1 MKAGS
6 AASRDPVV
14 ESVGVAIEGGS
25 LGLNPFDNG
34 CGMEFRG
41 SDETEEAVKMAN
53 MPARRQPL
61 LPDLSD
67 WFEMLTPTPWR
78 SMPGLHGIRIEETE
92 EEGKYVIKAE
102 IPGID
107 PDKDLELTVG
117 DGLLNVRAERSE
129 RTTEKHHSEF
139 RYGSFSRTV
148 RLPRGTDE
156 SKITANYTAGIL
168 TITVPIDEEKKPA
181 QKIAVTRE

>member
-1 MKAGS
+1 MELS
-6 AASRDPVV
+6 
-14 ESVGVAIEGGS
+14 
-25 LGLNPFDNG
+25 GL
-34 CGMEFRG
+34 
-41 SDETEEAVKMAN
+41 DETEEAVRMAN

-78 SMPGLHGIRIEETE
+78 SMPGLHGIRIEEGE
-92 EEGKYVIKAE
+92 EDGKYVIKAE

-107 PDKDLELTVG
+107 PDKDLEVAVG
-117 DGLLNVRAERSE
+117 DGLLSVRAERTE
-129 RTTEKHHSEF
+129 RTTEKQRSEF

-148 RLPRGTDE
+148 RLPRGADE
-156 SKITANYTAGIL
+156 SKITANYTDGIL
-168 TITVPIDEEKKPA
+168 TITVPIEEAKKPA

>member
-1 MKAGS
+1 M
-6 AASRDPVV
+6 D
-14 ESVGVAIEGGS
+14 
-25 LGLNPFDNG
+25 DG
-34 CGMEFRG
+34 CGMELRG
-41 SDETEEAVKMAN
+41 LDEIEEAVRMAN

-78 SMPGLHGIRIEETE
+78 SMPGLHGIRIEEAEE

-107 PDKDLELTVG
+107 PDKDLEVTVG
-117 DGLLNVRAERSE
+117 DGLLSLRAERTE
-129 RTTEKHHSEF
+129 RTTEKQRSEF

-148 RLPRGTDE
+148 RLPRGADE
-156 SKITANYTAGIL
+156 SKLAANYTDGIL
-168 TITVPIDEEKKPA
+168 TITVPIDETKKPA

>member
-1 MKAGS
+1 M
-6 AASRDPVV
+6 D
-14 ESVGVAIEGGS
+14 
-25 LGLNPFDNG
+25 DG
-34 CGMEFRG
+34 CGMESRG
-41 SDETEEAVKMAN
+41 LDETEEAVRMAN
-53 MPARRQPL
+53 VPARRQPL

-78 SMPGLHGIRIEETE
+78 SMPGLHGIRIEEAE

-107 PDKDLELTVG
+107 PDKDLEVSVG
-117 DGLLNVRAERSE
+117 DGLVSLRAERTE
-129 RTTEKHHSEF
+129 RTTEKQRSEF

-148 RLPRGTDE
+148 RLPRGADD
-156 SKITANYTAGIL
+156 SKIAANYTDGIL
-168 TITVPIDEEKKPA
+168 TITVPIDETKKPA

>member
-1 MKAGS
+1 L
-6 AASRDPVV
+6 D
-14 ESVGVAIEGGS
+14 
-25 LGLNPFDNG
+25 DG
-34 CGMEFRG
+34 CGMELRG
-41 SDETEEAVKMAN
+41 LDEIEEAVRMAN

-78 SMPGLHGIRIEETE
+78 SMPGLHGIRIEEGE

-107 PDKDLELTVG
+107 PDKDLEVTVG
-117 DGLLNVRAERSE
+117 DGLLSLRAERTE
-129 RTTEKHHSEF
+129 RTTEKQRSEF

-148 RLPRGTDE
+148 RLPRGADE
-156 SKITANYTAGIL
+156 SKLAANYTDGIL
-168 TITVPIDEEKKPA
+168 TITVPIDETKKPA